1 MNSAPLPFDALR
13 PFKSRPEE
21 FEPRDTLPWETHAI
35 NFLNT
40 RSAEGFTGLRTYAD
54 ADAYTD
60 WIVGN
65 LGLPAQAR
73 VLDIGCG
80 PGLYSNRLAARGCEV
95 VGIDIAQDF
104 LDYATAE
111 AAEHGWPARYE
122 NISLFAMPYESEF
135 DLVLLLQSIVNRVT
149 PQELDQIMGDIWRAL
164 KPGGHFICEFMV
176 ASEPFRSGGE
186 TVEDKVSLVRRS
198 PWSDQLHLWMVRE
211 LMFPERAEWVT
222 HHLIL
227 RPEVGRPEEFW
238 SRFTMHEVGELRQK
252 LIDYGF
258 VVEEIF
264 GQDLGRPL
272 DPADAM
278 AVVWVSKPA
287 A

>member
-1 MNSAPLPFDALR
+1 VNSSPLPFDALR

-21 FEPRDTLPWETHAI
+21 FEPRDTLPWATHAI
-35 NFLNT
+35 NFVNT
-40 RSAEGFTGLRTYAD
+40 RSDEGFVGLRTFAD

-60 WIVGN
+60 WIMDN
-65 LGLPAQAR
+65 LGLPAGAR
-73 VLDIGCG
+73 ALDIGCG

-104 LDYATAE
+104 LDYAAAE

-122 NISLFAMPYESEF
+122 NVSLFAMPYENEF

-149 PQELDQIMGDIWRAL
+149 PQELDQIMGDIWRTL

-176 ASEPFRSGGE
+176 SSEPFRSGGE
-186 TVEDKVSLVRRS
+186 TVEESVSLVGRS
-198 PWSDQLHLWMVRE
+198 PWSEQPHVWMVRE
-211 LMFPERAEWVT
+211 LMFPESAEWVT

-238 SRFTMHEVGELRQK
+238 SRFTMHEVAALRQK

-272 DPADAM
+272 EPADPM

-287 A
+287 